1 MALASVSEAPF
12 FWRSGGQMQ
21 ARLLCLA
28 PSLAVIR
35 TLNPA
40 DDGLFAMPR
49 AVRNFM
55 TFLNGYELIS
65 ALVQSE
71 SIDSHRLRA

>member
-1 MALASVSEAPF
+1 MLT
-12 FWRSGGQMQ
+12 R
-21 ARLLCLA
+21 RLCLT
-28 PSLAVIR
+28 PTLTVIR

-40 DDGLFAMPR
+40 DDGLFAMTQ

-55 TFLNGYELIS
+55 TFLNGYGLIS